1 VLRTS
6 GCQLCILHSCSLSAG
21 SNLWSWFRDL
31 AKVHVNTGF
40 CGTMSFL
47 SANSAYKG

>member
-1 VLRTS
+1 
-6 GCQLCILHSCSLSAG
+6 CQLCILHSCSHSG
-21 SNLWSWFRDL
+21 ESNLLSWFRDL
-31 AKVHVNTGF
+31 GKIHVNTGF